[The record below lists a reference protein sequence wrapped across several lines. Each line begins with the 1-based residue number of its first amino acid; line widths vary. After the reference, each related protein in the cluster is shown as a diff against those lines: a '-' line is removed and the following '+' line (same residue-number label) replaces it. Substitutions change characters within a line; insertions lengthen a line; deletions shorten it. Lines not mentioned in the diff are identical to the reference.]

1 MRQLQRPQL
10 TQRGK
15 LALRPL
21 PSSTSCSSC
30 KTKIL
35 EKKIQKITPAPQRED
50 LRTELNELFDTADVQ
65 PQLQQG
71 TGESQSIDVCLWKLM
86 ISLLQTDRGQCTLLK
101 NLSALIN
108 ELTGQARQ
116 PPGMSRPHD
125 LLPGLTPAQ
134 ARRTY
139 PRPLVD
145 RQIVL
150 PNLLCNQPFSTS
162 RSV

>member
-35 EKKIQKITPAPQRED
+35 EKKLQKIAPAPQRED

-71 TGESQSIDVCLWKLM
+71 PGESQSIDVSLWKLM
-86 ISLLQTDRGQCTLLK
+86 ISLLQTDRGLCTPPQEPVG
-101 NLSALIN
+101 AHQRAHRP
-108 ELTGQARQ
+108 GQTATRDV
-116 PPGMSRPHD
+116 PP
-125 LLPGLTPAQ
+125 
-134 ARRTY
+134 
-139 PRPLVD
+139 PRPAA
-145 RQIVL
+145 
-150 PNLLCNQPFSTS
+150 
-162 RSV
+162 RSDARSGEKDLSSATC